1 LSALGAFPASGGAG
15 QEGDVVLARI
25 FHCRRDS
32 NGGRVRYMSGED
44 AKIDEEAVRR
54 TAFFLWE
61 QDGRPP
67 NRELYYWEKALQ
79 QHIRQLAYDK
89 WLAEGA
95 PEGQAE
101 SHWQDA
107 ERQIRGK

>member
-1 LSALGAFPASGGAG
+1 MARNDVCLPAIFAMRPAEPAFDFGAMDQFSG
-15 QEGDVVLARI
+15 QRMDDETRI
-25 FHCRRDS
+25 
-32 NGGRVRYMSGED
+32 D
-44 AKIDEEAVRR
+44 AEAVRL

-67 NRELYYWEKALQ
+67 GRDWYYWRKAKE
-79 QHIRQLAYDK
+79 QHIRELAYDR
-89 WLAEGA
+89 WLAEGS

-107 ERQIRGK
+107 QRRLRLDAS